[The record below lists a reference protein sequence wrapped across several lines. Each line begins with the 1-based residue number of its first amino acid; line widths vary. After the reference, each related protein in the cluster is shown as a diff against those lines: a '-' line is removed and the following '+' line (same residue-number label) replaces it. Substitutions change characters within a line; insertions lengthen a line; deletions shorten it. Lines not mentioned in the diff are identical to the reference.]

1 MGVIVTLL
9 PQPGRLQRLRAAIR
23 DRHTLVTCDDWSA
36 VTRVCET
43 EPVHLAVLDMYADG
57 PANFERVRV
66 LKLRFPRVALIAYV
80 SITTER
86 ARDMFDAGR
95 CGLDGLIVADL
106 DDAPAMMLNHV
117 EKAEAR
123 SVASVL
129 RPAIAGLK
137 PTVRDAV
144 LASVTRAHERLT
156 PEGFARL
163 LAVPRRLLT
172 RRLTEAGFPAPH
184 RLLTWGRLIVAAHML
199 EDSNRS
205 ADGIAQVL
213 DFPSGSAFRNT
224 CQRYLHSTPQ
234 QIRDR
239 GGAVFVI
246 EAFMRDAHADVNND
260 SGEPDGEEILPP
272 PNPVK
277 QRFSGSHPA
286 VSGPAEG
293 NGSSLGSEGFVRRA
307 TPHGVPIAGGVGPG
321 PNRRPSGS
329 VSRASREQ
337 AAVKAP
343 DGPAGN
349 GGPIKGPK
357 K

>member
-23 DRHTLVTCDDWSA
+23 DRHSIITCEDWSG
-36 VTRVCET
+36 VTRICET
-43 EPVHLAVLDMYADG
+43 EPVHLAVLDLYADG

-66 LKLRFPRVALIAYV
+66 LKLRFPRVALIAYAT
-80 SITTER
+80 ITQER

-95 CGLDGLIVADL
+95 CGLDGLVVADV
-106 DDAPAMMLNHV
+106 DDAPAVLLMHI

-123 SVASVL
+123 SVASVV

-137 PTVRDAV
+137 ATVRDAI

-156 PEGFARL
+156 PEAFARL

-199 EDSNRS
+199 EDTNRS
-205 ADGIAQVL
+205 ADSVAQVL

-234 QIRDR
+234 QVRDN
-239 GGAVFVI
+239 GGAAHVI
-246 EAFMRDAHADVNND
+246 EVFMREARSRATVLGAHGAGSRSAGSITPTVPFAPIA
-260 SGEPDGEEILPP
+260 SPAPQAPVPPVEVATGPHEPD
-272 PNPVK
+272 
-277 QRFSGSHPA
+277 PA
-286 VSGPAEG
+286 
-293 NGSSLGSEGFVRRA
+293 R
-307 TPHGVPIAGGVGPG
+307 
-321 PNRRPSGS
+321 
-329 VSRASREQ
+329 
-337 AAVKAP
+337 
-343 DGPAGN
+343 
-349 GGPIKGPK
+349 
-357 K
+357 

>member
-23 DRHTLVTCDDWSA
+23 ERHTLVTCEDWSTL
-36 VTRVCET
+36 TRVCET
-43 EPVHLAVLDMYADG
+43 EPVHLAVLDLYADG
-57 PANFERVRV
+57 PANFERVRL
-66 LKLRFPRVALIAYV
+66 LKLRFPRVALVAYV

-106 DDAPAMMLNHV
+106 DDAPATLLMHV

-129 RPAIAGLK
+129 RPAIANLR

-144 LASVTRAHERLT
+144 LAAVTRAHERLT
-156 PEGFARL
+156 PEAFARL

-199 EDSNRS
+199 EDVHRS
-205 ADGIAQVL
+205 ADSVAQVL

-224 CQRYLHSTPQ
+224 CQRYLHVTPQ
-234 QIRDR
+234 QMRER
-239 GGAVFVI
+239 GGAAYVI
-246 EAFMRDAHADVNND
+246 NVFMREAGA
-260 SGEPDGEEILPP
+260 EPAAATVVHET
-272 PNPVK
+272 
-277 QRFSGSHPA
+277 
-286 VSGPAEG
+286 AE
-293 NGSSLGSEGFVRRA
+293 A
-307 TPHGVPIAGGVGPG
+307 TVALAPG
-321 PNRRPSGS
+321 PNGSNGHGSAGAPARRSDRLTPAQVAAVRSEPEHNGSGTPTQADQPASGTPSKPFGGSGPSGHRS
-329 VSRASREQ
+329 
-337 AAVKAP
+337 
-343 DGPAGN
+343 
-349 GGPIKGPK
+349 
-357 K
+357 

>member
-23 DRHTLVTCDDWSA
+23 DRHSIITCDDWSS
-36 VTRVCET
+36 VTRICET
-43 EPVHLAVLDMYADG
+43 EPVHLAVLDLYADG

-80 SITTER
+80 TITQER

-95 CGLDGLIVADL
+95 CGLDGLVVADV
-106 DDAPAMMLNHV
+106 DDAPAVLLMHI

-123 SVASVL
+123 SVASVV

-137 PTVRDAV
+137 ATVRDAI

-156 PEGFARL
+156 PEAFARL

-199 EDSNRS
+199 EDTNRS
-205 ADGIAQVL
+205 ADSVAQVL

-234 QIRDR
+234 QVRDN
-239 GGAVFVI
+239 GGAAHVI
-246 EAFMRDAHADVNND
+246 EVFMREARGRATVIGAHGGGNR
-260 SGEPDGEEILPP
+260 ST
-272 PNPVK
+272 
-277 QRFSGSHPA
+277 GSITPAAPFAPIASPAPQPA
-286 VSGPAEG
+286 VPPVEVASGPDEDD
-293 NGSSLGSEGFVRRA
+293 
-307 TPHGVPIAGGVGPG
+307 PIH
-321 PNRRPSGS
+321 
-329 VSRASREQ
+329 
-337 AAVKAP
+337 
-343 DGPAGN
+343 
-349 GGPIKGPK
+349 
-357 K
+357 

>member
-9 PQPGRLQRLRAAIR
+9 PQPPRLQRLRAAIR
-23 DRHTLVTCDDWSA
+23 DRHTIVTCDDWST
-36 VTRVCET
+36 VTRMCET
-43 EPVHLAVLDMYADG
+43 EPVHLAVLDLYADG

-80 SITTER
+80 SITPER

-95 CGLDGLIVADL
+95 CGLDGLVVADL
-106 DDAPAMMLNHV
+106 DDAPTALLTQV

-123 SVASVL
+123 SVASVV

-156 PEGFARL
+156 PEAFARL

-199 EDSNRS
+199 EDVHRS
-205 ADGIAQVL
+205 ADSVAQVL

-224 CQRYLHSTPQ
+224 CQRYLHATPQ
-234 QIRDR
+234 QLRDR
-239 GGAVFVI
+239 GGAAYVI
-246 EAFMRDAHADVNND
+246 EVFMREARLRSTA
-260 SGEPDGEEILPP
+260 SGHG
-272 PNPVK
+272 
-277 QRFSGSHPA
+277 SGQTGVAPRAASA
-286 VSGPAEG
+286 GG
-293 NGSSLGSEGFVRRA
+293 NGSASHSGSPTS
-307 TPHGVPIAGGVGPG
+307 TPDASGSPGMGGGPSRG
-321 PNRRPSGS
+321 ILNDGTAAPSAPGQANGSDPAERRPGGAVPSGT
-329 VSRASREQ
+329 
-337 AAVKAP
+337 P
-343 DGPAGN
+343 PTN
-349 GGPIKGPK
+349 GKSTP
-357 K
+357 

>member
-23 DRHTLVTCDDWSA
+23 DRHTLVTCEDWSA
-36 VTRVCET
+36 VSRVCET

-86 ARDMFDAGR
+86 ARDMFDAGQ
-95 CGLDGLIVADL
+95 CGLDGLVVADL
-106 DDAPAMMLNHV
+106 DDAPAMMLMHV

-156 PEGFARL
+156 PEAFARL

-172 RRLTEAGFPAPH
+172 RRSPRPGSPPRT
-184 RLLTWGRLIVAAHML
+184 
-199 EDSNRS
+199 DS
-205 ADGIAQVL
+205 
-213 DFPSGSAFRNT
+213 
-224 CQRYLHSTPQ
+224 
-234 QIRDR
+234 
-239 GGAVFVI
+239 
-246 EAFMRDAHADVNND
+246 
-260 SGEPDGEEILPP
+260 
-272 PNPVK
+272 
-277 QRFSGSHPA
+277 
-286 VSGPAEG
+286 
-293 NGSSLGSEGFVRRA
+293 
-307 TPHGVPIAGGVGPG
+307 
-321 PNRRPSGS
+321 
-329 VSRASREQ
+329 
-337 AAVKAP
+337 
-343 DGPAGN
+343 
-349 GGPIKGPK
+349 
-357 K
+357 

>member
-23 DRHTLVTCDDWSA
+23 ERHTLVTCEDWGTL
-36 VTRVCET
+36 TRVCET
-43 EPVHLAVLDMYADG
+43 EPVHLAVLDLYADG
-57 PANFERVRV
+57 PANFERVRL
-66 LKLRFPRVALIAYV
+66 LKLRFPRVALVAYV

-106 DDAPAMMLNHV
+106 DDAPATLLMHV

-129 RPAIAGLK
+129 RPAIANLR

-144 LASVTRAHERLT
+144 LAAVTRAHERLT
-156 PEGFARL
+156 PEAFARL

-199 EDSNRS
+199 EDVHRS
-205 ADGIAQVL
+205 ADSVAQVL

-224 CQRYLHSTPQ
+224 CQRYLHVTPQ
-234 QIRDR
+234 QMRER
-239 GGAVFVI
+239 GGAAYVI
-246 EAFMRDAHADVNND
+246 NVFMREAGA
-260 SGEPDGEEILPP
+260 EPAAGTIVQATSEATVTPP
-272 PNPVK
+272 PGSNGSNGHNSAGAPTRRSGRLTPAQVAAIRSEPEHNGSGTPTQADQPASGNPAK
-277 QRFSGSHPA
+277 PNGG
-286 VSGPAEG
+286 SGPSG
-293 NGSSLGSEGFVRRA
+293 HGS
-307 TPHGVPIAGGVGPG
+307 
-321 PNRRPSGS
+321 
-329 VSRASREQ
+329 
-337 AAVKAP
+337 
-343 DGPAGN
+343 
-349 GGPIKGPK
+349 
-357 K
+357 

>member
-23 DRHTLVTCDDWSA
+23 DRHTLLTCEDWSA

-106 DDAPAMMLNHV
+106 DDAPAMMLVHV

-137 PTVRDAV
+137 ATVRDAV

-199 EDSNRS
+199 EDVNRS
-205 ADGIAQVL
+205 ADSVAQVL

-234 QIRDR
+234 QIREH
-239 GGAVFVI
+239 GGATYVI
-246 EAFMRDAHADVNND
+246 DAFMRASHGEAGADDGDGDGGPDERRPDRDPAAVTRRSGAHAASTDPMAAP
-260 SGEPDGEEILPP
+260 SPSE
-272 PNPVK
+272 K
-277 QRFSGSHPA
+277 S
-286 VSGPAEG
+286 
-293 NGSSLGSEGFVRRA
+293 NGHS
-307 TPHGVPIAGGVGPG
+307 
-321 PNRRPSGS
+321 RRPTPLGGQPVLDGAPTPRRSSGTRPR
-329 VSRASREQ
+329 VSHE
-337 AAVKAP
+337 
-343 DGPAGN
+343 PADD
-349 GGPIKGPK
+349 
-357 K
+357 

>member
-36 VTRVCET
+36 LTRVCET
-43 EPVHLAVLDMYADG
+43 EPVHLAVLDLYADG

-66 LKLRFPRVALIAYV
+66 LKLRFPRVALVAYV

-106 DDAPAMMLNHV
+106 DDAPATMLMHV

-129 RPAIAGLK
+129 RPVIASLK

-144 LASVTRAHERLT
+144 LAAVTRAHERLT
-156 PEGFARL
+156 PEAFARL

-199 EDSNRS
+199 EDVNRS
-205 ADGIAQVL
+205 ADSVAQVL

-224 CQRYLHSTPQ
+224 CQRYLRVTPQ
-234 QIRDR
+234 QMRER
-239 GGAVFVI
+239 GGAAYVI
-246 EAFMRDAHADVNND
+246 EVFMREAHAEKPGA
-260 SGEPDGEEILPP
+260 SDGEEEQEQEPQQALSGDGGNGHGPP
-272 PNPVK
+272 VNREPRAARLTPV
-277 QRFSGSHPA
+277 RTAVTHPENGGPQ
-286 VSGPAEG
+286 SGPPGA
-293 NGSSLGSEGFVRRA
+293 
-307 TPHGVPIAGGVGPG
+307 PHT
-321 PNRRPSGS
+321 
-329 VSRASREQ
+329 
-337 AAVKAP
+337 
-343 DGPAGN
+343 GPAGTPDE
-349 GGPIKGPK
+349 GHRGPGTL
-357 K
+357 

>member
-23 DRHTLVTCDDWSA
+23 ERHTVVTCEDWGTL
-36 VTRVCET
+36 TRVCET
-43 EPVHLAVLDMYADG
+43 EPVHLAVLDLYADG
-57 PANFERVRV
+57 PANFERVRL
-66 LKLRFPRVALIAYV
+66 LKLRFPRVALVAYV

-106 DDAPAMMLNHV
+106 DDAPATLLMHV

-129 RPAIAGLK
+129 RPAIANLR

-144 LASVTRAHERLT
+144 LAAVTRAHERLT
-156 PEGFARL
+156 PEAFARL

-199 EDSNRS
+199 EDIHRS
-205 ADGIAQVL
+205 ADSVAQVL

-224 CQRYLHSTPQ
+224 CQRYLHVTPQ
-234 QIRDR
+234 QMRER
-239 GGAVFVI
+239 GGAAYVIGVFMK
-246 EAFMRDAHADVNND
+246 EAGA
-260 SGEPDGEEILPP
+260 EP
-272 PNPVK
+272 
-277 QRFSGSHPA
+277 A
-286 VSGPAEG
+286 SGPLAQGAPEPNG
-293 NGSSLGSEGFVRRA
+293 SVPNGTHGHGSSGAPHRRSGRLTPAQVAAIRSEPEHNGSS
-307 TPHGVPIAGGVGPG
+307 TPTQSGETT
-321 PNRRPSGS
+321 SGS
-329 VSRASREQ
+329 PG
-337 AAVKAP
+337 KP
-343 DGPAGN
+343 I
-349 GGPIKGPK
+349 GGSGHSGHRS
-357 K
+357 

>member
-23 DRHTLVTCDDWSA
+23 ERHTLVTCEDWSTL
-36 VTRVCET
+36 TRVCET
-43 EPVHLAVLDMYADG
+43 EPVHLAVLDLYADG

-66 LKLRFPRVALIAYV
+66 LKLRFPRVALVAYV

-106 DDAPAMMLNHV
+106 DDAPATMLMHV

-129 RPAIAGLK
+129 RPVISSLK

-144 LASVTRAHERLT
+144 LAAVTRAHERLT
-156 PEGFARL
+156 PEAFARL

-199 EDSNRS
+199 EDVHRS
-205 ADGIAQVL
+205 ADSVAQVL

-224 CQRYLHSTPQ
+224 CQRYLHVTPQ
-234 QIRDR
+234 QMRER
-239 GGAVFVI
+239 GGAHYVI
-246 EAFMRDAHADVNND
+246 GVFMREAGSPAPVSATPNPDEAHDPAQNGANGSEDQPRNERR
-260 SGEPDGEEILPP
+260 SGRLTPAQVAAIRSEVAEPDGSTNGRHTDVQPP
-272 PNPVK
+272 
-277 QRFSGSHPA
+277 
-286 VSGPAEG
+286 
-293 NGSSLGSEGFVRRA
+293 
-307 TPHGVPIAGGVGPG
+307 VPGLK
-321 PNRRPSGS
+321 R
-329 VSRASREQ
+329 
-337 AAVKAP
+337 
-343 DGPAGN
+343 D
-349 GGPIKGPK
+349 
-357 K
+357 

>member
-23 DRHTLVTCDDWSA
+23 DRHSIITCDDWSG

-43 EPVHLAVLDMYADG
+43 EPVHLAVLDLYADG

-66 LKLRFPRVALIAYV
+66 LKLRFPRVALIAYATV
-80 SITTER
+80 TPER

-95 CGLDGLIVADL
+95 CGLDGLVVADV
-106 DDAPAMMLNHV
+106 DDAPAVLLMHI

-129 RPAIAGLK
+129 RPVIAGLK

-156 PEGFARL
+156 PEAFARL

-205 ADGIAQVL
+205 ADSVAQVL

-224 CQRYLHSTPQ
+224 CQRYLRCTPQ
-234 QIRDR
+234 QVRDN
-239 GGAVFVI
+239 GGAAYVI
-246 EAFMRDAHADVNND
+246 GVFMREARANAPPAGAPG
-260 SGEPDGEEILPP
+260 SRGPGSITPTGPFAPIAPIATPPSPSPRPEPPSAP
-272 PNPVK
+272 T
-277 QRFSGSHPA
+277 
-286 VSGPAEG
+286 PAE
-293 NGSSLGSEGFVRRA
+293 
-307 TPHGVPIAGGVGPG
+307 TP
-321 PNRRPSGS
+321 
-329 VSRASREQ
+329 SR
-337 AAVKAP
+337 
-343 DGPAGN
+343 
-349 GGPIKGPK
+349 
-357 K
+357 